1 MEFTEDD
8 DEQLCHYIAEVLPEK
23 DEGGRTGHFIY
34 TDLMRR
40 VSTTSLLIYISLI
53 SVAFSPFRLTNLGNT
68 TGRNAT
74 PKMLGA
80 SAIAKIRFAWT
91 EGSPKSSMRTPRRL
105 TGRGNTATGG
115 SGGLMRTPRNMGWTP
130 KPRQTTNRRRTAMM
144 TWF

>member
-8 DEQLCHYIAEVLPEK
+8 DEKLCQYIAEVLPEK

-40 VSTTSLLIYISLI
+40 VSAMTLLIYISLI
-53 SVAFSPFRLTNLGNT
+53 SPFRQTNLANT

-80 SAIAKIRFAWT
+80 SAIAKIRVAWT

-105 TGRGNTATGG
+105 TGRGSTDLGD
-115 SGGLMRTPRNMGWTP
+115 SGGLMRTPRSTGWMPKP
-130 KPRQTTNRRRTAMM
+130 KPRKTTNRRPTAMM
-144 TWF
+144 AQF